1 MIKFRAILGR
11 RLPLLVLAT
20 LLGAGAGLLS
30 AWNAPDKTAPV
41 YDVTQIIVSN
51 PGAQTSN
58 IQQDSI
64 RVTRGIVAD
73 RAASLLGR
81 GGEGPELGEVGP
93 AHYVL
98 FTT

>member
-1 MIKFRAILGR
+1 MTYCEQTMPAWDFYQK
-11 RLPLLVLAT
+11 VL
-20 LLGAGAGLLS
+20 S
-30 AWNAPDKTAPV
+30 
-41 YDVTQIIVSN
+41 DVTQIIVSN

-81 GGEGPELGEVGP
+81 GGEGPELAGQIT
-93 AHYVL
+93 A
-98 FTT
+98 TASR